1 MLCPVAAVH
10 QLSFELIK
18 ARDLILFVTYHY
30 VCRHLV
36 FLAAGLRW
44 IAGAA
49 VVSVPCMSKNGC
61 KQICVQPPLSPSF
74 ALSIGD
80 VM

>member
-1 MLCPVAAVH
+1 MAAVH

-18 ARDLILFVTYHY
+18 ARDLILGETYHY
-30 VCRHLV
+30 IFSQLV
-36 FLAAGLRW
+36 FIAAGLRW

-49 VVSVPCMSKNGC
+49 VVSVPCMSRNAR
-61 KQICVQPPLSPSF
+61 KQILDVRNHRSLLPLLFQS
-74 ALSIGD
+74 